1 MVLQQIRNINTFK
14 VINMLFQEHTFEG
27 YNKLFYELIFWSLL
41 SLEASF
47 IVEKESSEKEAIM
60 DL

>member
-1 MVLQQIRNINTFK
+1 
-14 VINMLFQEHTFEG
+14 MLFQEHTFEG